1 MTDKNWKV
9 RSEGL
14 QKVTEILKEA
24 KFVTANIGGLPE
36 AIKARLS
43 ESNKNLV
50 SVLLG
55 DCASEHVDCWIPT
68 SVILYPQPSYIQN
81 HNVNNN
87 RSCERSK
94 HS

>member
-1 MTDKNWKV
+1 MMVDKNWKV

-14 QKVTEILKEA
+14 QKVIDILKEA

-36 AIKARLS
+36 AIKARLN

-55 DCASEHVDCWIPT
+55 GCLI
-68 SVILYPQPSYIQN
+68 
-81 HNVNNN
+81 VNAWM
-87 RSCERSK
+87 
-94 HS
+94 

>member
-1 MTDKNWKV
+1 MMTDKNWKV

-50 SVLLG
+50 SVLSG
-55 DCASEHVDCWIPT
+55 DCASVNTWTVDSYFCHSIP
-68 SVILYPQPSYIQN
+68 SAQLHSKSQ
-81 HNVNNN
+81 
-87 RSCERSK
+87 CEQQQK
-94 HS
+94 L